1 MNSNSIALDIL
12 LVEDDARMRL
22 LLADV
27 LAQAGYR
34 VTPSADGSQAVQLLT
49 AQDAVQYTVVISDIR
64 LGEVDGLQVLARAR
78 SCHPPPAVILVTGYG
93 TLETAIA
100 ALRAGAFDYLI
111 KPFNPSDLLACVS
124 RAVKHQATELGQ
136 AEAIRAIT
144 TVVDQ
149 LRAITPAIQIIDP
162 VLEPIPQPTDRL
174 VQVGELVIDRY
185 RHVATF
191 MNEPLRLTP
200 IEYALLLCLGE
211 MQGRV
216 IPYAEIVR
224 RTHNYLVEDFEAQS
238 MLKVHIHNL
247 RQKIDPA
254 YLVNIR
260 GTGYMLAVPQ

>member
-1 MNSNSIALDIL
+1 MSAPTIL
-12 LVEDDARMRL
+12 LVEDDARMRHL
-22 LLADV
+22 LTNV
-27 LAQAGYR
+27 LAQAGYQ
-34 VTPSADGSQAVQLLT
+34 VTPSADGSHAIKLLT
-49 AQDAVQYTVVISDIR
+49 VQDGPAAPYAVVISDIR
-64 LGEVDGLQVLARAR
+64 LGDVDGLQVLAHAR
-78 SCHPPPAVILVTGYG
+78 RGPQPPAVILITGYG
-93 TLETAIA
+93 TLETAIT

-124 RAVKHQATELGQ
+124 RAIKHQEQQMSQ

-149 LRAITPAIQIIDP
+149 LRAITPSIQSVEPAPEP
-162 VLEPIPQPTDRL
+162 VPQSTERL
-174 VQVGELVIDRY
+174 VQIGDLVIDRF

-216 IPYAEIVR
+216 IPYSEIVR
-224 RTHNYLVEDFEAQS
+224 RTHNYIVEDFEAQS

-247 RQKIDPA
+247 RQKINPA

-260 GTGYMLAVPQ
+260 GTGYMLAEP